1 MNCDIFG
8 LAEFSFKE
16 GTPRLSPS
24 GRRSTWPMALA
35 IACLLWLA
43 AFAAA
48 EVGAAVRQAAVGQ
61 DASMQLHEPADPG
74 LVNSVSLPP
83 GGQWR
88 LSFEQGRRLEG
99 AAQAELYQV
108 LLAWFQHDIL
118 GLLCGLLFFLPLIYL
133 RQLSDYFGYLHRWQL
148 SCHHLQFR
156 FCHSD
161 SYPAAC

>member
-1 MNCDIFG
+1 M
-8 LAEFSFKE
+8 
-16 GTPRLSPS
+16 SPS

-83 GGQWR
+83 ASQWR
-88 LSFEQGRRLEG
+88 LGFEQGRRLEG
-99 AAQAELYQV
+99 TAQAELYQV
-108 LLAWFQHDIL
+108 LLAWFQHEIL

-133 RQLSDYFGYLHRWQL
+133 RQRPDYFGALHTRRL
-148 SCHHLQFR
+148 RCHHLQYR
-156 FCHSD
+156 FCQGD
-161 SYPAAC
+161 

>member
-1 MNCDIFG
+1 M
-8 LAEFSFKE
+8 SSS
-16 GTPRLSPS
+16 RRPS
-24 GRRSTWPMALA
+24 SWPMVLA

-99 AAQAELYQV
+99 AAQAELYEV
-108 LLAWFQHDIL
+108 LLAWFQHEIL

-133 RQLSDYFGYLHRWQL
+133 RQRPDYFGALHTRRL
-148 SCHHLQFR
+148 RCHHLQYR
-156 FCHSD
+156 FCQGD
-161 SYPAAC
+161 